1 MSDPLINSPITD
13 VLAPPSTSLDE
24 DMSTRQAPGLSPSAD
39 GYFAADSKVAL
50 AAQAVLLKQ
59 MSDHPAEGDQLAAT
73 EDRLEILSTDVLLG
87 AAVPTAGEAAS
98 SAADPLDPATGR

>member
-1 MSDPLINSPITD
+1 
-13 VLAPPSTSLDE
+13 
-24 DMSTRQAPGLSPSAD
+24 MSTRQAPGLSPSAD